1 MCSSALPS
9 SASGINCVLS
19 DLTTTELKETDL
31 VRSASN
37 GDWDVFEMVTT
48 SGCSSRNDGTGGD
61 RYSNLEGMYIISTF

>member
-19 DLTTTELKETDL
+19 DLTTTQLKETDL

-48 SGCSSRNDGTGGD
+48 SSCSTRNDGADT
-61 RYSNLEGMYIISTF
+61 YSNLEGILKDFFFL